1 MTIHSKDI
9 LWSPLLSRAKLREKK
24 NWENSHSH
32 LLANE
37 ELKGQ
42 KGAGKKKEKAIA
54 RITVCLASSLPP
66 GLAEEEMGS

>member
-42 KGAGKKKEKAIA
+42 KGADKKKRK
-54 RITVCLASSLPP
+54 
-66 GLAEEEMGS
+66 G